1 MLEGGKKPALIETM
15 PLAMERLNGIKSDLS
30 SWAGSKIQFDFDPAG
45 TDLFSIFELAYGYAK
60 RCDDLTRSI
69 ELLLSDGHVVPATI
83 IGRALIETI
92 AMGIFFIAEMDRL
105 VAHGQIEN
113 LKKRLT
119 AFWGGS
125 KQTDIKPIHVN
136 DALRHF
142 EHVDA
147 TYVRYLDEK
156 YRSFSALLEVLKEA
170 GANTEPPE
178 KTLSA
183 MKNYDFLSEIAHP
196 NGLGVQFIYPQRDG
210 MDEKIKAMAN
220 NLLDRYRF
228 QAQMSVFQN
237 HHLITA
243 LETTKTLAAR
253 YHAAFKE

>member
-1 MLEGGKKPALIETM
+1 MLEGGQRPAMIETM
-15 PLAMERLNGIKSDLS
+15 PLAVERLKGIKSDLS
-30 SWAGSKIQFDFDPAG
+30 SWAESDIQFDFNPTG

-60 RCDDLTRSI
+60 RCDDLARSI
-69 ELLLSDGHVVPATI
+69 ETLLRDGHVVAATI

-105 VAHGQIEN
+105 VAHGQIDN

-142 EHVDA
+142 EQVDF

-156 YRSFSALLEVLKEA
+156 YRSFSALLEVLKKA
-170 GANTEPPE
+170 GANPEPLE

-196 NGLGVQFIYPQRDG
+196 NGLGVQFIYPHLDG
-210 MDEKIKAMAN
+210 MDEKIKATAN
-220 NLLDRYRF
+220 KLLDHYRF
-228 QAQMSVFQN
+228 QAQMSIFQC

-253 YHAAFKE
+253 YRAAFME